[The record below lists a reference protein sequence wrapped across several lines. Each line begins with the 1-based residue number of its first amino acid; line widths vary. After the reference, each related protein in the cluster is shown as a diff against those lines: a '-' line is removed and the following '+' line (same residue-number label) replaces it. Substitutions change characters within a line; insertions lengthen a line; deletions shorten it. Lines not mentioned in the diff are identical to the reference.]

1 MWGIRRTV
9 TASAIMGAFFAV
21 PMVVSTETANA
32 QSVNWDAIAECESGG
47 NWAANTGNGFYGG
60 LQFKQSTWT
69 SHGGVGSP
77 AHASREHQILVAE
90 RVLANQGIGA
100 WPTCGVHGSRPGGS
114 GAGRSPVYPAVWNR
128 PTASPC
134 DGLPTL
140 FGIVDFRQMCVA
152 LRNPGQAL
160 RNAALAR

>member
-1 MWGIRRTV
+1 MRRVV
-9 TASAIMGAFFAV
+9 TAAAATGAFV
-21 PMVVSTETANA
+21 GVSMVAPTATASA

-47 NWAANTGNGFYGG
+47 NWRANTGNGFYGG

-77 AHASREHQILVAE
+77 ANASREHQIMVAE

-100 WPTCGVHGSRPGGS
+100 WPSCGVHGSRPGGS
-114 GAGRSPVYPAVWNR
+114 RSAGSGVYPAVLNR
-128 PTASPC
+128 PASSPC

-160 RNAALAR
+160 RNAARVR